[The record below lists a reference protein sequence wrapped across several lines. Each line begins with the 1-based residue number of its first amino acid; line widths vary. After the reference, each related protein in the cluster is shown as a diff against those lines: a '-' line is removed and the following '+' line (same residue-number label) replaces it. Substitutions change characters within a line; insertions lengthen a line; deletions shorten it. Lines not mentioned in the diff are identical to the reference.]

1 MEDQNLIDMVGCC
14 IQAMVTTLKHD
25 TPSYMDI
32 QAMVTTLKHDTPS
45 YMDARYMMARVTC
58 GNVELA
64 HQEAA
69 TVLIAEFSER

>member
-1 MEDQNLIDMVGCC
+1 MEDQNLIDMVRCC
-14 IQAMVTTLKHD
+14 
-25 TPSYMDI
+25 I